1 MKDFADYNPIAI
13 FIYFLAAAGFAMFT
27 ADPIIL
33 ALSLAGSVL
42 FFIARNGGSGLRSHL
57 FFLILFVLMSLVNPL
72 FNHNGVTVL
81 FVMNNN
87 PVTLEALLYGVAS
100 SAMIVSVLYWFRSF
114 TQIMTGDKL
123 LYLFG
128 SAAPK
133 LSLILSMAL
142 RYIPLFG
149 KQVKKTDAAQK
160 ALGLYKEDNIVDRA
174 RGGTRVFSVMVT
186 WALENGIIT
195 ADSMTARGYGIGK
208 RTFFALYKFRKND
221 LALILITIGL
231 LAAAAVGMGFGFISF
246 EYYPAIKTAPV
257 TAASVLTYAA
267 YGLLAFMP
275 TIIEAEESIK
285 WKYLLSRT

>member
-1 MKDFADYNPIAI
+1 MKDFSEYNPFAVL
-13 FIYFLAAAGFAMFT
+13 IYFLAAAGLAMFT
-27 ADPIIL
+27 AGPMLL
-33 ALSLAGSVL
+33 ALSLAGSISL
-42 FFIARNGGSGLRSHL
+42 FIVRNGRKGLRSHL
-57 FFLILFVLMSLVNPL
+57 FFFFLFVLMSFMNPL
-72 FNHNGVTVL
+72 ISHNGVTVL

-87 PVTLEALLYGVAS
+87 PVTLESFYYGIAS

-114 TQIMTGDKL
+114 TQIMTSDKL

-149 KQVKKTDAAQK
+149 KQIKKTDAAQK
-160 ALGLYKEDNIVDRA
+160 ALGLYKEDNVIDRA
-174 RGGTRVFSVMVT
+174 RGGTRIFSVMVT

-195 ADSMTARGYGIGK
+195 ADSMTARGYGIGR

-221 LALILITIGL
+221 LVLILISLGL
-231 LAAAAVGMGFGFISF
+231 LTATAIGIGYGSISF
-246 EYYPAIKTAPV
+246 EYYPAINASPV
-257 TAASVLTYAA
+257 TAASILTYTA
-267 YGLLAFMP
+267 YGLLAFIP

-285 WKYLLSRT
+285 WKYLLSRN

>member
-13 FIYFLAAAGFAMFT
+13 FICFLAAAGFAMFT

-33 ALSLAGSVL
+33 ALSLAGSVS
-42 FFIARNGGSGLRSHL
+42 FYVVRNGRKDLRSHL
-57 FFLILFVLMSLVNPL
+57 FFLVLFVLMSLINPL

-87 PVTLEALLYGVAS
+87 PVTLEALLYGIAS

-160 ALGLYKEDNIVDRA
+160 ALGLYKEDNVVDRV

-195 ADSMTARGYGIGK
+195 ADSMTARGYGIGR

-231 LAAAAVGMGFGFISF
+231 LAAAAVGTGYGVIKF
-246 EYYPAIKTAPV
+246 EYYPAITMAPV

-267 YGLLAFMP
+267 YGLLALIP

>member
-13 FIYFLAAAGFAMFT
+13 FVYFLAAAGLAMFT
-27 ADPIIL
+27 VDPVIL
-33 ALSLAGSVL
+33 SFSFAGSVL
-42 FFIARNGGSGLRSHL
+42 FFIARNGRKELRSHL
-57 FFLILFVLMSLVNPL
+57 FFFVLFLAMSLVNPL

-87 PVTLEALLYGVAS
+87 PVTLEALLYGIAS

-114 TQIMTGDKL
+114 TQIMTSDKL

-133 LSLILSMAL
+133 LSLIFSMAL

-149 KQVKKTDAAQK
+149 MQVNKTDAAQK
-160 ALGLYKEDNIVDRA
+160 ALGLYKEDNVVDRV
-174 RGGTRVFSVMVT
+174 RGGTRIFSVMVT

-195 ADSMTARGYGIGK
+195 ADSMTARGYGIGR

-221 LALILITIGL
+221 LALTLISL
-231 LAAAAVGMGFGFISF
+231 VLSAATAIGMGFGAIAF
-246 EYYPAIKTAPV
+246 EYYPAVKAAPV
-257 TAASVLTYAA
+257 TTVSILTYAA
-267 YGLLAFMP
+267 YGLLALLP
-275 TIIEAEESIK
+275 TIIEAEERLK
-285 WKYLLSRT
+285 WRYLLLKT

>member
-27 ADPIIL
+27 ADPVIL
-33 ALSLAGSVL
+33 AISLAGSVL
-42 FFIARNGGSGLRSHL
+42 FFIFRNGHKELRSHL
-57 FFLILFVLMSLVNPL
+57 FFLILFLVMSLINPL

-81 FVMNNN
+81 FVMNDN
-87 PVTLEALLYGVAS
+87 PVTLEAFYYGIAS
-100 SAMIVSVLYWFRSF
+100 SAMIVSILYWFRSF

-149 KQVKKTDAAQK
+149 KQSKKTDSAQK
-160 ALGLYKEDNIVDRA
+160 ALGLYKDDNIVDRV

-195 ADSMTARGYGIGK
+195 ADSMTARGYATRR

-221 LALILITIGL
+221 LVLILISLGL
-231 LAAAAVGMGFGFISF
+231 LVVSAVGMGLGVTSF
-246 EYYPAIKTAPV
+246 EYYPAIQSAPV
-257 TAASVLTYAA
+257 TAASIFTYAA
-267 YGLLAFMP
+267 YGLLAFIP
-275 TIIEAEESIK
+275 TIFEAEEGLK